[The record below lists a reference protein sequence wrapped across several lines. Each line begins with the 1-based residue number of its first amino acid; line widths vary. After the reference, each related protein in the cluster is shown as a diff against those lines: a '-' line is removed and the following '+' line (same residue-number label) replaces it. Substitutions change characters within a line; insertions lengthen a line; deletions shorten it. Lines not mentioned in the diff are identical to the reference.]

1 MLKPESVSY
10 INNLAKMLSSFATA
24 TGHSVMAVEAY
35 GKKNYLTE
43 FVSRYGI
50 TAEKLALIPSEEE
63 LSEVLKRWFCGEGK
77 GSAKDRL
84 LARCFAWQLR
94 RGFGEPKAVF
104 VLGEDRS
111 VLRELCSLEEGL
123 PRYAVDNLL
132 FAVYQE
138 GTLCFLLGHS
148 D

>member
-1 MLKPESVSY
+1 MLKAESVAY
-10 INNLAKMLSSFATA
+10 INNLAKMLSSFATG
-24 TGHSVMAVEAY
+24 TGPSVIAAEAY
-35 GKKNYLTE
+35 GKKNYLSE
-43 FVSRYGI
+43 FVSRYEI
-50 TAEKLALIPSEEE
+50 EAEKLALVPTEDA
-63 LSEVLKRWFCGEGK
+63 LGEVLGRWFCGKGK

-94 RGFGEPKAVF
+94 RGFGEPKSVF

-111 VLRELCSLEEGL
+111 VLQELRSAEDGA
-123 PRYAVDNLL
+123 PHYAVEDLL

-148 D
+148 E

>member
-1 MLKPESVSY
+1 MLKAESVTY

-24 TGHSVMAVEAY
+24 TGPSVIAVEDY
-35 GKKNYLTE
+35 GKKNYLSE
-43 FVSRYGI
+43 FVARYEI
-50 TAEKLALIPSEEE
+50 TAEKLAFIPTEES
-63 LSEVLKRWFCGEGK
+63 LSEALKRWFCGKGK

-104 VLGEDRS
+104 VLGDDRS
-111 VLRELCSLEEGL
+111 VLQELRSTEEGL
-123 PRYAVDNLL
+123 PRYAVDDLM

-138 GTLCFLLGHS
+138 GTLCFLLGRS
-148 D
+148 E